1 VSVEKNRST
10 FGMTEAETYMIHIST
25 THKNTH
31 KEIKGGLTEAA
42 KMLALNKTCSSCN
55 VKGGQ
60 EYIDAPGE
68 LVAQF
73 PADPKRAESQPTKF
87 HRCVSPNTQTLLD
100 NGRTDGQRRA
110 GGKSK

>member
-1 VSVEKNRST
+1 
-10 FGMTEAETYMIHIST
+10 MTEAETYMIHIST

-60 EYIDAPGE
+60 EYI
-68 LVAQF
+68 Q
-73 PADPKRAESQPTKF
+73 
-87 HRCVSPNTQTLLD
+87 
-100 NGRTDGQRRA
+100 
-110 GGKSK
+110 